1 MNQNKRFAIVC
12 AVVLMTVVGA
22 LPIVVVAETIVTVG
36 GTGSALG
43 TMKQLAGLYEKTHPG
58 VRIRILPSLGSTA
71 GIKAVLDGGI
81 NLGVASRPLKQNEQ
95 QQGAVAVEYAR
106 SPFVFITNATSSKK
120 DITVPELER
129 IYTDPAPHWPDG
141 SRIRLILRPEKDIDT
156 SMVRSLSPAMEQA
169 MKAVHA
175 RPGMI
180 QAISDQESTDAVV
193 KTPGALGCATLSEII
208 SEKRPV
214 NILTFNGVKPDVKN
228 IANGIYPLFKS
239 MYVVIAPKTPPVA
252 RDFAAFV
259 NSRLAGRILS
269 ATGNLPVTTKQGK

>member
-1 MNQNKRFAIVC
+1 MNHKKWYAIIC
-12 AVVLMTVVGA
+12 AAALMTVVRG
-22 LPIVVVAETIVTVG
+22 LPTAAVAETIITVG

-43 TMKQLAGLYEKTHPG
+43 AMKRLAGLYEKTHPG

-81 NLGVASRPLKQNEQ
+81 NLGLSSRPLKQNEQ

-120 DITVPELER
+120 DISVPELER
-129 IYTDPAPHWPDG
+129 IYTDPAPRWSDG

-156 SMVRSLSPAMEQA
+156 SMVRSLSPGMERA
-169 MKAVHA
+169 MKAVQA

-228 IANGIYPLFKS
+228 IANGSYPLFKS
-239 MYVVIAPKTPPVA
+239 MYLVITPKTPPAA
-252 RDFAAFV
+252 REFALFV
-259 NSRLAGRILS
+259 NSRSAERILS
-269 ATGNLPVTTKQGK
+269 ASGNLPVTSKQGK

>member
-12 AVVLMTVVGA
+12 AVVLMIVVGA
-22 LPIVVVAETIVTVG
+22 LPIVAVAETIITVG

-81 NLGVASRPLKQNEQ
+81 NLGLASRPLNQNEQ
-95 QQGAVAVEYAR
+95 QRGAMGVEYAR
-106 SPFVFITNATSSKK
+106 SPFVFITNTTSSKK

-129 IYTDPAPHWPDG
+129 IYTDPAPRWPDG

-156 SMVRSLSPAMEQA
+156 SIVRSLSPGMEQA
-169 MKAVHA
+169 MKAAHA

-239 MYVVIAPKTPPVA
+239 MYLVIAPKTPPAA

-259 NSRLAGRILS
+259 NSRSAERILS
-269 ATGNLPVTTKQGK
+269 ASGNLPVTSKQGK

>member
-1 MNQNKRFAIVC
+1 MNQNKRYAIVF
-12 AVVLMTVVGA
+12 AAVLMTFVWA
-22 LPIVVVAETIVTVG
+22 LPTAAVAETIITVG

-81 NLGVASRPLKQNEQ
+81 NLGLSSRPLKQNEQ
-95 QQGAVAVEYAR
+95 QQGAVGIEYAR
-106 SPFVFITNATSSKK
+106 SPFVFITNAKSSKK

-129 IYTDPAPHWPDG
+129 IYTDPASRWSDG
-141 SRIRLILRPEKDIDT
+141 GRIRLILRPEKDIDT
-156 SMVRSLSPAMEQA
+156 SMVRNLSPGMEKA
-169 MKAVHA
+169 MKAAHA

-208 SEKRPV
+208 SEKREV

-228 IANGIYPLFKS
+228 IANGSYPLFKS
-239 MYVVIAPKTPPVA
+239 MYLVITPKTPPAA
-252 RDFAAFV
+252 RDFAAFL
-259 NSRLAGRILS
+259 NSRPAARILS
-269 ATGNLPVTTKQGK
+269 ETGNLPVTPKQGK